1 MLRRAGRLSILV
13 LFLGGLAPAS
23 AGAPVGHRIVL
34 VTVDG
39 TDVDDWA
46 AAGAFGSFGIEG
58 VLATWTGAPPGD
70 GGAQRASAY
79 ASLGAGGAIATHA
92 GARVTGRHGGRHDG
106 RHGGAI
112 AGLLGESLARHRLL
126 ATAIGNASGGDPVMR
141 LDGTAAKVVPLGRR
155 GAPGPDRT
163 ADARS
168 ASLPVARSDRTAPAG
183 RRVDPVV
190 LAVHVATA
198 LRWASVI
205 LVDLGDT
212 ERADRTFATDPARR
226 RAAVTRALLDADRDA
241 RVIRRLLPPGDMLV
255 VASLVPPSRREREGI
270 HLGAIAFE
278 GAPTLPTSGTTRRRG
293 VIALTDLAPTILGL
307 EGIAIPA
314 EMEGRAAR
322 FVPADDPRAAS
333 LDLDAGLATALRSR
347 RPLTRLWLIGASI
360 LSLAAF
366 GMIATGR
373 GRAPGR
379 ERYPRR
385 ARDQLGVGLL
395 AAAAAPAAFLV
406 APLLGGHSV
415 TAIGWWTLGLS
426 LGVALVARAA
436 LGHERALAA
445 IALADVVL
453 FANDLLAGS
462 PLAGV
467 DAGML
472 GVLLAAPL
480 VAAAILTDLARDRRR
495 LLVISVLVLALVAF
509 LASAPAFGSSF
520 GASWTLVPA
529 FGVFAVIASGRRI
542 DALAAM
548 GIAIATI
555 VTGALVARRSTSFVK
570 ITATT
575 VWLPATVA
583 IAGSALVLAARH
595 RDVVARGMWG
605 HPARRAALWAV
616 AIGWIVA
623 TVSNDGGI
631 ITVAAAAPI
640 AAACFYGPLLAPDQ
654 GDVSGSPGAASR

>member
-1 MLRRAGRLSILV
+1 
-13 LFLGGLAPAS
+13 
-23 AGAPVGHRIVL
+23 
-34 VTVDG
+34 
-39 TDVDDWA
+39 
-46 AAGAFGSFGIEG
+46 
-58 VLATWTGAPPGD
+58 
-70 GGAQRASAY
+70 
-79 ASLGAGGAIATHA
+79 
-92 GARVTGRHGGRHDG
+92 
-106 RHGGAI
+106 
-112 AGLLGESLARHRLL
+112 
-126 ATAIGNASGGDPVMR
+126 MR

-293 VIALTDLAPTILGL
+293 VIALADLAPTILGL
-307 EGIAIPA
+307 EGIATPA

-462 PLAGV
+462 PLAARSAIGFAIARGGRLYGV